1 MRRVHGCNRELG
13 RGKTGISSG
22 FMSAVDVTVQQGR
35 AAGFLAVEWQIL
47 TEEDGDE

>member
-1 MRRVHGCNRELG
+1 MFTDVTGSWGEGRR
-13 RGKTGISSG
+13 GISSG

>member
-1 MRRVHGCNRELG
+1 MFTDVTGSWGEG
-13 RGKTGISSG
+13 RQGISSG